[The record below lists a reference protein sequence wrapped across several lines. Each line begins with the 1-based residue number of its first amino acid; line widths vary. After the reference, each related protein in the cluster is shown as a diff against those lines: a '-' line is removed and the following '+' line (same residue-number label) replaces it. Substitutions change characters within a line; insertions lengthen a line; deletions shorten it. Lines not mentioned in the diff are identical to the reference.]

1 MSNVFI
7 AFQTNEESRSIVE
20 ALLQDNPGAI
30 VNEQPAM
37 VKIDMPDCLTIR
49 RATVEEKMGRAFD
62 LQELH
67 VHLITISGH
76 LEETDDE
83 FTLSWKQ

>member
-7 AFQTNEESRSIVE
+7 AFQTNEETRGIIDAIAE
-20 ALLQDNPGAI
+20 DNPAAI

-37 VKIDMPDCLTIR
+37 VKIDAPGRLTIR
-49 RATVEEKMGRAFD
+49 RGTVESKLGRDFD

-67 VHLITISGH
+67 VHLITLAGH
-76 LEETDDE
+76 IDETDDE
-83 FTLSWKQ
+83 FTLSWKH